1 MSQSTIHTDTL
12 NLAEVAI
19 RLGSI
24 YERDA
29 ILDTML
35 IDAMNMSNAD
45 GGSLYIVRDN
55 QLHFLLVKNRSLQ
68 LDFGRETAM
77 PSSFQPI
84 PISQE
89 KAKNLCVFAVQKC
102 RSVNIPD
109 VYANTV
115 FDLEGSKRADTANA
129 YRSVSMLTVPI
140 MGASHKAIGVL
151 QLINA
156 KDKNGEITSFHHHV
170 QTVIEAIANMAA
182 VSYSNTQ
189 LHMQNARLFDSFIH
203 LTRAAH
209 QHASSAS
216 QNTNI
221 PSLESIMKGISQ
233 AINTSQRP
241 PFHQTKIDRNQQ
253 YDHQILI
260 WILDLKE
267 LLGVQTIEELSTISP
282 RFLAALPLSVKL
294 KDLLS
299 LVGTPYS
306 VEHPLMIRMF
316 HFAISIRNAFANGLS
331 IDEIYFQLEQ
341 HAQSHKLDQ
350 DLCTTAQSA
359 QLLQSLS

>member
-1 MSQSTIHTDTL
+1 MSQSKINTDTL

-24 YERDA
+24 YEREA

-45 GGSLYIVRDN
+45 GGSLYLVQDE
-55 QLHFLLVKNRSLQ
+55 QLHFLLVKNRSLK

-84 PISQE
+84 PINKE

-109 VYANTV
+109 VYTNTV
-115 FDLEGSKRADTANA
+115 FDLGGTQKADKANS

-156 KDKNGEITSFHHHV
+156 QAEDGSIIPFHHKV

-182 VSYSNTQ
+182 VSYTNTQ
-189 LHMQNARLFDSFIH
+189 LYMQNARLFDSCIH
-203 LTRAAH
+203 IT
-209 QHASSAS
+209 HAMYTKQQSTPSISIKRILSSL
-216 QNTNI
+216 NT
-221 PSLESIMKGISQ
+221 
-233 AINTSQRP
+233 AITKSKRP
-241 PFHQTKIDRNQQ
+241 PFHQTRISKNEQ
-253 YDHQILI
+253 YDQEILVWMI
-260 WILDLKE
+260 EIQE
-267 LLGVQTIEELSTISP
+267 LLGVQSLDEVMQISSG
-282 RFLAALPLSVKL
+282 FLPSLPLSSKM

-306 VEHPLMIRMF
+306 VEHPLMIRML
-316 HFAISIRNAFANGLS
+316 HFAVTIQQVSKNQTVDA
-331 IDEIYFQLEQ
+331 IYTVLEQ
-341 HAQSHKLDQ
+341 RAQNHTLDQ
-350 DLCTTAQSA
+350 DLYTAAQSA
-359 QLLQSLS
+359 KIIEELLS